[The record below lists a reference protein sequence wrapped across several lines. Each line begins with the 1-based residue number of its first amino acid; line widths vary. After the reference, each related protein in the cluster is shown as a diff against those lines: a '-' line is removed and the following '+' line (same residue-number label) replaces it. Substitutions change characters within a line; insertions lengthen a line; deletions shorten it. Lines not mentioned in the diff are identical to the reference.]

1 MGSRSAISAG
11 VLAMALAAVPV
22 AAPPAQAA
30 DCERGGG
37 LLSGVTDSLCGVV
50 EAVTGTVDQLT
61 GGLTDPVTD
70 GLDKTT
76 DTVLGTVGEAVPTG
90 RPRASGKPSGKPA
103 ATPDPPGPVEPPE
116 PPDPKVTELL
126 PEPLDE
132 VCLPVVGCDEDG
144 VLGGLTTPTPTT
156 TGPDDGEDDRPA
168 DERGR
173 REDTTAVPAEVV
185 TTPPGDTVVPPDNQP
200 HLIDSRQ
207 EPVGDKPSAD
217 PEDFRIDLLWPNPF
231 AEELGLPADE
241 RPVVR
246 PSTRASDVVGTALTI
261 ILLAT
266 AVAATRIVQQRRHR
280 REQSETI
287 PFEPAR
293 GNGLHR
299 LA

>member
-11 VLAMALAAVPV
+11 VLAMALAAVPL
-22 AAPPAQAA
+22 AAPPALAA
-30 DCERGGG
+30 DCERGSG

-61 GGLTDPVTD
+61 GGLTEPVTD

-76 DTVLGTVGEAVPTG
+76 DTVLGTVGKVVPTG
-90 RPRASGKPSGKPA
+90 RPRASARPSGSPKPTA
-103 ATPDPPGPVEPPE
+103 PAK
-116 PPDPKVTELL
+116 PKATELL
-126 PEPLDE
+126 PETLE
-132 VCLPVVGCDEDG
+132 QVCLPVLACDEQG

-156 TGPDDGEDDRPA
+156 GPRDPGPGQPS
-168 DERGR
+168 DERRRR
-173 REDTTAVPAEVV
+173 REDTTRVPAEVA
-185 TTPPGDTVVPPDNQP
+185 TAPPRDTVMPPDSHP

-207 EPVGDKPSAD
+207 EPVRDEPSAD

-231 AEELGLPADE
+231 AEELGMPADG
-241 RPVVR
+241 RRVVR
-246 PSTRASDVVGTALTI
+246 PSAPASDVLGTALTI

-266 AVAATRIVQQRRHR
+266 AVLATRIVQQRRHR
-280 REQSETI
+280 SEQSETI

-293 GNGLHR
+293 GNGHHR